1 MTDAPKPLILYVPGL
16 LPKPTPNVHRVALLR
31 CLLAGIARIDG
42 RVASDIEQS
51 DCFELVPWT
60 FDFYGQHR
68 DYAIDRDA
76 IEELLQKSGP
86 SREDV
91 AAASSWR
98 RRFTR
103 WLYRLGNRMPF
114 LIPHLA
120 SEKLEIHLRDLRRY
134 TRNQRGIAERIRH
147 KVKAPLR
154 AAARSGRPVLLIG
167 HSMGSVIAYDALWQ
181 MTHRDGDDVEIDLLL
196 TMGSPLG
203 QHYIQQ
209 RIKGSGQDGASRFP
223 GNIGR
228 WENLSAVGDL
238 TAIDPELRNDFGAM
252 ISPRGLQSL
261 EDRRVYTWFRL
272 DGELNVHAEYG
283 YLANEVTAGIV
294 HDWWLRR
301 PAYPGSA

>member
-1 MTDAPKPLILYVPGL
+1 MTDSPKPLILYVPGL
-16 LPKPTPNVHRVALLR
+16 LPKPTPSVHGPALLR
-31 CLLAGIARIDG
+31 CLLAGIARIDAD
-42 RVASDIEQS
+42 VAGEIERSDSFQ
-51 DCFELVPWT
+51 LVPWT
-60 FDFYGQHR
+60 FDFYGKHR
-68 DYAIDRDA
+68 DFNIDRDA
-76 IEELLQKSGP
+76 ITQLLEKSGP
-86 SREDV
+86 SREDITE
-91 AAASSWR
+91 ARSWR

-103 WLYRLGNRMPF
+103 WLYRLGNRLPF

-134 TRNQRGIAERIRH
+134 TLNQRGIAERIRH

-154 AAARSGRPVLLIG
+154 AAALAGRPVLLIG

-209 RIKGSGQDGASRFP
+209 RIKGSGKEGACRFP
-223 GNIGR
+223 GNVAR
-228 WENLSAVGDL
+228 WKNLSAVGDL
-238 TAIDPELRNDFGAM
+238 TAIDPELGNDFGAM
-252 ISPRGLQSL
+252 TAHGNLQSL
-261 EDRRVYTWFRL
+261 EDERIYTWYRL

-301 PAYPGSA
+301 PGHPGSA

>member
-1 MTDAPKPLILYVPGL
+1 MTDSPKPLILYVPGL
-16 LPKPTPNVHRVALLR
+16 LPKPTPDIHRPALLR
-31 CLLAGIARIDG
+31 CLLSGIARIDDD
-42 RVASDIEQS
+42 VAGEIERS

-60 FDFYGQHR
+60 FDFYGKHR
-68 DYAIDRDA
+68 DFNIDRDA
-76 IEELLQKSGP
+76 INELLQKSGP
-86 SREDV
+86 SREDI
-91 AAASSWR
+91 AEASSWK

-154 AAARSGRPVLLIG
+154 AAARSRRPVLLIG
-167 HSMGSVIAYDALWQ
+167 HSMGSVIVYDALWQ
-181 MTHRDGDDVEIDLLL
+181 MSHRDGDDVDIDLLL

-209 RIKGSGQDGASRFP
+209 RIKGSERVGAARFP
-223 GNIGR
+223 GNVEV
-228 WENLSAVGDL
+228 WKNLSAVGDL

-252 ISPRGLQSL
+252 TAHGTLQSL
-261 EDRRVYTWFRL
+261 EDVRIYTWYRL

-283 YLANEVTAGIV
+283 YLANEVTAGVV

-301 PAYPGSA
+301 QARPGSA